1 MGCVVQYLKLFV
13 VVSLQAVR
21 LESQHIGRIRYL
33 AVVGRVGRQDAEEDC
48 LLGVDFSG
56 EKPSIGLVVPV
67 LADTA
72 ISLDGDG

>member
-1 MGCVVQYLKLFV
+1 MYFKTFV
-13 VVSLQAVR
+13 IVPLQAVR

-33 AVVGRVGRQDAEEDC
+33 AVVGRVGRQDSEEDC
-48 LLGVDFSG
+48 LLGVDFTG